1 MVLVECVV
9 TKTMQTK
16 QNYLLTITEA
26 GMLLYWIFATF
37 VVLELIQIDPA
48 LMYSD
53 YKNPIIVAWNWSFFP
68 LDVLFAILGL
78 IGRFG
83 PLRPKRKEFLATIS
97 LVLMFCA
104 GLMAISF
111 WLIRGSFDPFWWGT
125 NLWLIALSTSVLARK
140 FANS

>member
-1 MVLVECVV
+1 
-9 TKTMQTK
+9 MQTK
-16 QNYLLTITEA
+16 QHYLLTLTEV

-37 VVLELIQIDPA
+37 VVLEWIQIDPA

-78 IGRFG
+78 IGRFA
-83 PLRPKRKEFLATIS
+83 PLRPARKELLTTIS

-125 NLWLIALSTSVLARK
+125 NLWLIALSTSVLVQK